1 MFFRPHDKER
11 RAEGE
16 REEALEIDVG
26 AVHDVEGAGL
36 GRDFVEDVDVVRF
49 AVSNADKR
57 WDIAMEVEQRVHLHG
72 GLVPAKLGPGEQRQA
87 QVDGGRVQR
96 VETLI
101 EIHADRI
108 AGVQGPRDANQDLGE
123 VSVDPPVVRLVGIGE
138 SGARNLAAKT
148 HVVELGL
155 HRTQAGLDVAQA
167 FAVGQLGE
175 RQTKKLIPARK
186 AAQFV
191 IAAIASYAFTEF
203 VARELIHQLCEDGP
217 AKVHASLFTTCQRL
231 STRQNQY
238 AEFKSIN
245 PEITLT
251 PLIPSDLSATPQT
264 VAGH

>member
-1 MFFRPHDKER
+1 MLTSCVLP
-11 RAEGE
+11 
-16 REEALEIDVG
+16 VG
-26 AVHDVEGAGL
+26 
-36 GRDFVEDVDVVRF
+36 
-49 AVSNADKR
+49 NADKR
-57 WDIAMEVEQRVHLHG
+57 GDVTPQVQQRVHLQG
-72 GLVPAKLGPGEQRQA
+72 GLVPAELGPGEQREA
-87 QVDGGRVQR
+87 QIDGGRVQS

-108 AGVQGPRDANQDLGE
+108 AGVQRPRDANQDLGE
-123 VSVDPPVVRLVGIGE
+123 IGIDPPVARLVGVGQC
-138 SGARNLAAKT
+138 GARHLGAES
-148 HVVELGL
+148 HVVELGAE
-155 HRTQAGLDVAQA
+155 RTQARFDVAQA
-167 FAVGQLGE
+167 FAVGQLG
-175 RQTKKLIPARK
+175 KKLIPARK

-251 PLIPSDLSATPQT
+251 PLIPHDLSATPQT